1 MAEQNDA
8 HVRAL
13 LLKELENRVK
23 LARAAADA
31 ELAGM
36 PEGQSNRV
44 KLEGEVV
51 GSVAM
56 TVGSRSIIVTDEA
69 ALIEWCDDFHPDEVE
84 VITRVRPAYM
94 SSLTMIDDAVIDG
107 QGNIVP
113 GVAIRTGVG
122 HPVVRPDKAKGD
134 ILWAAVRSRVL
145 ELTSGGTD
153 D

>member
-1 MAEQNDA
+1 M
-8 HVRAL
+8 

-23 LARAAADA
+23 IARADADA
-31 ELAGM
+31 DLANM
-36 PEGQSNRV
+36 PEGQTNRV
-44 KLEGEVV
+44 TLEGEVV

-56 TVGSRSIIVTDEA
+56 TVGSRSIVITDEA
-69 ALIEWCDDFHPDEVE
+69 ALIDWCDDFHPDEVE

-94 SSLTMIDDAVIDG
+94 ASLTMIDDAVIDG

-113 GVAIRTGVG
+113 GVAIRRGTG
-122 HPVVRPDKAKGD
+122 HPVVRPDKGKGD

-145 ELTSGGTD
+145 ELTGGTD